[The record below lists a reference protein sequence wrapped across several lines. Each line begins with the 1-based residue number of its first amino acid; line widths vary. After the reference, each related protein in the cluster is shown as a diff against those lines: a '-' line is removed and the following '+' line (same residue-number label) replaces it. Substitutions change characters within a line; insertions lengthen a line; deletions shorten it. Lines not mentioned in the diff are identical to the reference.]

1 MCYNRR
7 SDTSRLVGGHV
18 SDSGGPAPAV
28 SIIPTAVENDPFFRQ
43 LRAEN
48 ERLRQRN
55 AALERRLALFDAT
68 IQRITAVVREV
79 QGAKGVH
86 G

>member
-1 MCYNRR
+1 M
-7 SDTSRLVGGHV
+7 

>member
-1 MCYNRR
+1 MRR
-7 SDTSRLVGGHV
+7 SDASHFVGGLV